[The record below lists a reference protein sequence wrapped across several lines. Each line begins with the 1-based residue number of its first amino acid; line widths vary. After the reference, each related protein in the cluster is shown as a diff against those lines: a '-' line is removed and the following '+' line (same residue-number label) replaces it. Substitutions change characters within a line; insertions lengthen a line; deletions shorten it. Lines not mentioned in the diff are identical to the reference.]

1 MKFKPARI
9 PEVILIE
16 PDLNKDSRGFFLE
29 GYNRK
34 IFEENGI
41 AEAFVQDNH
50 SCSARGTLRG
60 LHYQVEPRAQGKLV
74 RVIKGAIFDVAVDIR
89 RDSATFGRW
98 VGETLDAVHK
108 RMIYIPP
115 GFAHGFCA
123 LEDSTEVLYKVTDFY
138 SPENQYG
145 IIWND
150 PDIGIK
156 WPDLGREFVL
166 SAKDQVNP
174 RLKDGNLQ

>member
-1 MKFKPARI
+1 MRFKPARI
-9 PEVILIE
+9 PEVKLIE

-29 GYNRK
+29 SYNQK
-34 IFEENGI
+34 IFAENGI
-41 AEAFVQDNH
+41 AVDFVQDNH

-89 RDSATFGRW
+89 RASATFGHW
-98 VGETLDAVHK
+98 VGERLDAELK

-115 GFAHGFCA
+115 DFAHGFCA
-123 LEDSTEVLYKVTDFY
+123 LEDDTEVLYKVTNFY
-138 SPENQYG
+138 SPEHQKG

-150 PDIGIK
+150 PDMGIK
-156 WPDLGREFVL
+156 WPDLGCEFGL
-166 SAKDQVNP
+166 SAKDRENP
-174 RLKDGNLQ
+174 RLKDTV

>member
-1 MKFKPARI
+1 MRFKPARI

-29 GYNRK
+29 SYNQK
-34 IFEENGI
+34 IFAEHGI
-41 AEAFVQDNH
+41 AVDFVQDNH
-50 SCSARGTLRG
+50 SGSARGTLRG
-60 LHYQVEPRAQGKLV
+60 LHYQVEPRAQGKFV

-98 VGETLDAVHK
+98 VGETLDAGHK
-108 RMIYIPP
+108 RMMYIPP

-123 LEDSTEVLYKVTDFY
+123 LEDDTEVLYKVTNFY
-138 SPENQYG
+138 SPEHQKG

-156 WPDLGREFVL
+156 WPDLGCEFGL
-166 SAKDQVNP
+166 SAKDRENP
-174 RLKDGNLQ
+174 RLKDTV